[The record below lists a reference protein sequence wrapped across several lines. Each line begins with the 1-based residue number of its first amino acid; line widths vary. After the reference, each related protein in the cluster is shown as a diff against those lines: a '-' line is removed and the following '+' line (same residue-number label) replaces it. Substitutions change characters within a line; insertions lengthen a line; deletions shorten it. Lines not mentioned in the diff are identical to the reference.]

1 MECPKCHAP
10 MRTYERNGIHIDQCT
25 ECRGVFLDRGE
36 LDHLISLEAAQAE
49 PAPAPAPAAAA
60 PAYAPQQQQQPQ
72 PQAYPQQ
79 GYQQPGYQQQGYQ
92 QGYGGKPYK
101 KRKNFLE
108 ELFD

>member
-10 MRTYERNGIHIDQCT
+10 MRTYERNGIHVDQCT

-36 LDHLISLEAAQAE
+36 LDHLISLEAAQADPA
-49 PAPAPAPAAAA
+49 PAPAPAPAAAPAA
-60 PAYAPQQQQQPQ
+60 PAYAPQQQ
-72 PQAYPQQ
+72 PQAYPAQ
-79 GYQQPGYQQQGYQ
+79 GHPQQGYQ
-92 QGYGGKPYK
+92 QGYGGKPHK

>member
-1 MECPKCHAP
+1 
-10 MRTYERNGIHIDQCT
+10 MRDGGFEARPRAGGVNSRRLTRWQLRNIDRAANDARAAGDRAVQVH
-25 ECRGVFLDRGE
+25 GVVRYLWYPE
-36 LDHLISLEAAQAE
+36 KQ
-49 PAPAPAPAAAA
+49 
-60 PAYAPQQQQQPQ
+60 PQQ

-92 QGYGGKPYK
+92 QGYGGKPHK

>member
-1 MECPKCHAP
+1 MDTMECPKCHAP
-10 MRTYERNGIHIDQCT
+10 MRTYERNGIHVDQCT

-36 LDHLISLEAAQAE
+36 LDHLISLEAAQSE
-49 PAPAPAPAAAA
+49 PAPVPAPTPPVAPQPAAS
-60 PAYAPQQQQQPQ
+60 AYAPQPQ
-72 PQAYPQQ
+72 PQGYPQQ
-79 GYQQPGYQQQGYQ
+79 GYPQQGYQ